1 MPLAHG
7 TNPSGG
13 AQGRGH
19 GLGRQPALRG
29 DLPEFAQTANRLRRS
44 VLPRSQ
50 AVNFIKQVKCD
61 LAAAQPNTV
70 ILELFKVATQ
80 IKQYKDRIVLHL
92 PSAYP
97 FKHLLHTLTERLH
110 IPRPPAFNST

>member
-1 MPLAHG
+1 M
-7 TNPSGG
+7 
-13 AQGRGH
+13 
-19 GLGRQPALRG
+19 
-29 DLPEFAQTANRLRRS
+29 
-44 VLPRSQ
+44 
-50 AVNFIKQVKCD
+50 NFIKQVKCD